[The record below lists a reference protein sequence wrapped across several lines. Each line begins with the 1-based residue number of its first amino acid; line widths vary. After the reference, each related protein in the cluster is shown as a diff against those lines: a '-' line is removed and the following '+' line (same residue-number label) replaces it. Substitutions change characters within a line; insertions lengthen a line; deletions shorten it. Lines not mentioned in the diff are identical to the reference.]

1 MTAPSPL
8 ATPMPW
14 DLIAGAYEAEVLPQF
29 EPFAREALRLA
40 APPPGARVADVACG
54 PGTLA
59 LLAARAG
66 FAVDAVDFS
75 TEMVDR
81 LEHRLRSG
89 SIERVT
95 ARVGD
100 GQALPFA
107 DGAYAGAFSMFG
119 LMFFA
124 DRARGFA
131 ELRRILAPGA
141 RAVVSS
147 WQPLETVPA
156 MAAMFGALRDTL
168 SGTFAQGGAPEQR
181 EMPLTTPEACRA
193 EMGGIL
199 RQRGGSSGIHR
210 RGLPLGGCPLG
221 VVGAEH
227 GSHRPDAAGSR
238 GALGPSRQ
246 SRAERDGGSPRGRAG
261 EADDECLAD
270 RGGRRRVGP
279 FANTRRP

>member
-1 MTAPSPL
+1 
-8 ATPMPW
+8 MPW
-14 DLIAGAYEAEVLPQF
+14 DLVAAAYEAEVLPQF
-29 EPFAREALRLA
+29 EHFAREALRLA

-75 TEMVDR
+75 TEMVER
-81 LEHRLRSG
+81 LERRLRSE
-89 SIERVT
+89 SIQRVT

-100 GQALPFA
+100 GQALPLA
-107 DGAYAGAFSMFG
+107 DGGYSGAFSMFG

-156 MAAMFGALRDTL
+156 MAAMFGALRDAL
-168 SGTFAQGGAPEQR
+168 SGTFGQSGAPEQR
-181 EMPLTTPEACRA
+181 EMPLTTPEACRV
-193 EMGGIL
+193 EMG
-199 RQRGGSSGIHR
+199 RSFVDVEVHPASNVVDYSSVEALWASMERSMAPIVLMR
-210 RGLPLGGCPLG
+210 RGLGERWAPLARAARTAMAKVLG
-221 VVGAEH
+221 DGPVTLTMSAWLTVGV
-227 GSHRPDAAGSR
+227 AG
-238 GALGPSRQ
+238 
-246 SRAERDGGSPRGRAG
+246 
-261 EADDECLAD
+261 
-270 RGGRRRVGP
+270 
-279 FANTRRP
+279 T